1 MINRGQIYNR
11 SDVLR
16 QVLSELVEQVA
27 QLEGLQQKLQIAER
41 NASERTIRACKHL
54 TPAVER
60 TAPPQ

>member
-41 NASERTIRACKHL
+41 NASERTIRACKNL